1 VATPAATPIAP
12 AEGPVASSWSPVL
25 KLRFYPNRT
34 LRADDTDPATVWA
47 SLEGDEG
54 APVDMQ
60 IYIMSDLGPLTPD
73 PIKIAK
79 GERIGNAQLI
89 GNHPGAVHVWY
100 EYSTPEGKTP
110 DPPLTINFSHP
121 VWGLN
126 LVPTSP
132 RIGLFESAEI
142 GVELINFH
150 KGMVPSDDQRSV
162 YLSLLAGSGEFSSS
176 ELTFQPNDSRVV
188 AKFIP
193 TRPGVVKLTVKS
205 PYLQDA
211 VTDFTVSMPY
221 LLMVLCA
228 VGSLLC
234 AVIAFWTEKPAASW
248 QRIPIGLITGFIL
261 YWAFLFGVVH
271 ISNFPHAY
279 VVNPFSATIL
289 PIFGGWGG
297 TKVITL
303 LLKPLG
309 LGVVIYGL
317 STSYARR
324 RRQNVTTASSARPVT
339 SIRLVLV
346 SGTT

>member
-1 VATPAATPIAP
+1 MAAPAATPTAQP
-12 AEGPVASSWSPVL
+12 AGPALANWNPVL

-47 SLEGDEG
+47 SLQGDET
-54 APVDMQ
+54 APVDMSV
-60 IYIMSDLGPLTPD
+60 YIMSDLGPSKPD

-89 GNHPGAVHVWY
+89 GDHPGVVHVWY
-100 EYSTPEGKTP
+100 EYSSPDGKSP

-126 LVPTSP
+126 LVPGSP

-150 KGMVPSDDQRSV
+150 KLMVPSDDQRSV
-162 YLSLLAGSGEFSSS
+162 YLSVLSGNGEISPT
-176 ELTFQPNDSRVV
+176 ELTFKPNDGRVV

-193 TRPGVVKLTVKS
+193 TRPGVVRLSVKS

-211 VTDFTVSMPY
+211 VADVTVSIPY
-221 LLMVLCA
+221 VLMLLCA
-228 VGSLLC
+228 VGSLLG

-271 ISNFPHAY
+271 IANFPHAY

-297 TKVITL
+297 TKVITM

-309 LGVVIYGL
+309 LEW
-317 STSYARR
+317 
-324 RRQNVTTASSARPVT
+324 
-339 SIRLVLV
+339 
-346 SGTT
+346 